1 MNNSTYKQTAIGLI
15 PEDWEVNAVGKVC
28 DFIVPGRNKP
38 MKFDGDIPRLT
49 TPDLLNKVIVFNSKL
64 GLKISEEEA
73 KKIGSKI
80 VPKNSIIMSCVGDL
94 GLLAVAGNRMVINQQ
109 LHAFIPKEKIDFLFL
124 LYALSIQKK
133 YIDRIATKTA
143 VPYMNKDNCNSI
155 PLPIP
160 PLPEQQKIAKILS
173 TFDQAINTT
182 KQIVEELKVRN
193 KGLVNKLILDNG
205 ELKVKLGNIF
215 VESKIPT
222 TNADV
227 NKRITV
233 RLTLKGIEK
242 RGVRGSELEEATTY
256 YLRKSGQFIYGK
268 QNLHKGAFGIIPDEL
283 DGFESS
289 SDIPAFDINKEFNSK
304 YIFYYFTRTHFY
316 EKLEDIS
323 TGTGSKRIQPRE
335 LYKVEIKV
343 PSTLEKQ
350 NTIVKIIDTATK
362 EITNYEQKLEAL
374 QLQKKGLMQ
383 QLLMGKVRVKF

>member
-38 MKFDGDIPRLT
+38 MKFDGDIPWLT

-256 YLRKSGQFIYGK
+256 YLRKSGQFIW
-268 QNLHKGAFGIIPDEL
+268 N
-283 DGFESS
+283 
-289 SDIPAFDINKEFNSK
+289 
-304 YIFYYFTRTHFY
+304 
-316 EKLEDIS
+316 
-323 TGTGSKRIQPRE
+323 
-335 LYKVEIKV
+335 
-343 PSTLEKQ
+343 
-350 NTIVKIIDTATK
+350 NTKCTFV
-362 EITNYEQKLEAL
+362 
-374 QLQKKGLMQ
+374 
-383 QLLMGKVRVKF
+383 

>member
-38 MKFDGDIPRLT
+38 MKFDGDIPWLT

-383 QLLMGKVRVKF
+383 QLLTGKTRVKF

>member
-38 MKFDGDIPRLT
+38 MKFDGDIPWLT